1 MTFLFR
7 ENQRFTQW
15 WLWLV
20 LAITCILVGFV
31 FFKQIIQGEPVGSKP
46 MPNAW
51 VIFFA
56 ILTALILLFFWMME
70 LRTRITNDE
79 IQMRFYPLYRKK
91 FFWDEIK
98 TAAVIRYDF
107 VGYGLRLYTK
117 YGSVFNTGGRWGL
130 AIELHSGAKFLI
142 GTQRPDS
149 LRTIVET
156 KMKRTSRPRPLQKID
171 SSS

>member
-20 LAITCILVGFV
+20 LGINCILVGFV
-31 FFKQIIQGEPVGSKP
+31 FFKQIIQDEPVGSKP

-56 ILTALILLFFWMME
+56 VLTALILLFFWMME

-79 IQMRFYPLYRKK
+79 IRMRFYPLYSKK

-98 TAAVIRYDF
+98 TAEVIRYDF
-107 VGYGLRLYTK
+107 VGFGLRLYTK
-117 YGSVFNTGGRWGL
+117 YGSVFNTRGRWGL
-130 AIELHSGAKFLI
+130 AIELHSEAKFLI
-142 GTQRPDS
+142 GTQKPDS

-156 KMKRTSRPRPLQKID
+156 KMKRNSRHQNGAADPTT
-171 SSS
+171 

>member
-20 LAITCILVGFV
+20 LAVSCLLVGFV
-31 FFKQIIQGEPVGSKP
+31 FFRQIIQGIPVGNNP
-46 MPNAW
+46 MPNSW

-56 ILTALILLFFWMME
+56 IITTLILLFFWMME

-79 IQMRFYPLYRKK
+79 IVMRFFPLYRKK

-98 TAAVIRYDF
+98 TAEVIRYDF
-107 VGYGLRLYTK
+107 VGIGLQLYTK
-117 YGSVFNTGGRWGL
+117 YGSVFNTTGRWGL
-130 AIELHSGAKFLI
+130 ALELHDGSKFLI

-149 LRTIVET
+149 LRTIVQT
-156 KMKRTSRPRPLQKID
+156 KMKRHSKKQPIGKSATPN
-171 SSS
+171 